1 MRWSTLAAALFGGIV
16 LSAAGANL
24 RMSAAPTSKSP
35 PKADADLAKLE
46 SIEHSMRALTKMAH
60 APDGAVDLLNTLSKA
75 EGELK
80 VAGSNK
86 EARSEVMDHVHA
98 AMNAF
103 KAQMVSRSAQLKK
116 DSANDEAKKVASL
129 SSIAKKLQD
138 RLDRLNKLEKD
149 AQKRVKDHDE
159 AQAKLED
166 MKLKRKQSK
175 EDMKTDKMLK
185 FFAKKNKRE
194 LKKKLISW
202 QAERQA
208 LTDAI
213 KYAKAG
219 DAEGTKAAMGRV
231 MHAEKGDKDFL
242 Y

>member
-1 MRWSTLAAALFGGIV
+1 
-16 LSAAGANL
+16 
-24 RMSAAPTSKSP
+24 MSASPTSKSA
-35 PKADADLAKLE
+35 PKADPDLAKLE
-46 SIEHSMRALTKMAH
+46 AIEHSLRALTKQPH
-60 APDGAVDLLNTLSKA
+60 APNGTVDLVNLLSKA

-80 VAGSNK
+80 AAGSAK
-86 EARSEVMDHVHA
+86 EARSEVMDRVHA
-98 AMNAF
+98 AMKAF
-103 KAQMVSRSAQLKK
+103 QAQMVSRSVQLKK
-116 DSANDEAKKVASL
+116 DNAVDEVKKVASL

-149 AQKRVKDHDE
+149 ARGRVKDHDE
-159 AQAKLED
+159 AEAKMQS
-166 MKLKRKQSK
+166 MKTKHQQSK

-202 QAERQA
+202 KAEREA
-208 LTDAI
+208 LKDAI
-213 KYAKAG
+213 KFAKAG
-219 DAEGTKAAMGRV
+219 DAEGTRAAMGRV